1 MFAETEFIFTRI
13 TKREL
18 NIWGVAIAN
27 LTFNIY
33 CKSIK
38 SIGWTSPE
46 PLKVFFFIENRL
58 PHRSYRYF
66 LLNLN
71 INIRMS
77 GQTIAAPATK
87 WKTKK
92 ENLIRNFLNLLT
104 SSALTP
110 CPAKAR
116 ARAVLVF
123 ALNTNNFD
131 FEIWACEDTFFSTE
145 VCAYLF
151 NNNYTSSY
159 WICTE

>member
-1 MFAETEFIFTRI
+1 
-13 TKREL
+13 
-18 NIWGVAIAN
+18 
-27 LTFNIY
+27 
-33 CKSIK
+33 
-38 SIGWTSPE
+38 
-46 PLKVFFFIENRL
+46 
-58 PHRSYRYF
+58 
-66 LLNLN
+66 
-71 INIRMS
+71 MS

-131 FEIWACEDTFFSTE
+131 FEI
-145 VCAYLF
+145 
-151 NNNYTSSY
+151 
-159 WICTE
+159 